1 MNHYFIPNPA
11 LEFFNTIRQ
20 FRPFVGP
27 LSLRRRQLTED
38 GNVETTGRDLRE
50 GRVGRL
56 ERPSVAQ
63 LPSATAIEWAARDL
77 DAS

>member
-1 MNHYFIPNPA
+1 
-11 LEFFNTIRQ
+11 LGR

-56 ERPSVAQ
+56 ERPSAAQ
-63 LPSATAIEWAARDL
+63 LSSATAIEWAARDL
-77 DAS
+77 DASKFRRD